1 MSIFSTIKKA
11 FQKEDK
17 QAAPTQAQPEKD
29 TKKESKGKHGEDFCC
44 GGCS

>member
-1 MSIFSTIKKA
+1 MSILSAIKNVFK
-11 FQKEDK
+11 KVDK
-17 QAAPTQAQPEKD
+17 QQTQSEPAKD

>member
-1 MSIFSTIKKA
+1 MSILSTIKKA

-17 QAAPTQAQPEKD
+17 QAASTQSQPAKD